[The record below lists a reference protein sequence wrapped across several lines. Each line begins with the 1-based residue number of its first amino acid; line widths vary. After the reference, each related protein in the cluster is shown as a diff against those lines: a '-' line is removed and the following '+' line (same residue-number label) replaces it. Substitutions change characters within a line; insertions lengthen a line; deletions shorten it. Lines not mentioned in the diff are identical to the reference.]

1 MMESLLANFSEMGRY
16 ATYAIIFGGMFIE
29 GETFLILAG
38 ILVRGHAVDYVD
50 TIAIALVAV
59 IIHDVSYWYIGK
71 RLSKTTR
78 EKFWCINVKKM
89 EKFFAKLKK
98 REGIYIFASKFAWG
112 MNRFTLLSSGYFRTP
127 LKKLLTYSIPAAFI
141 WTTTFV
147 SVGYMFADRVHL
159 LKKDVKT
166 FALGTAV
173 FLAIVLTIEYFVSKS
188 IKEEVEFPENGD
200 R

>member
-1 MMESLLANFSEMGRY
+1 MIEHLLTNFSEIGRY
-16 ATYAIIFGGMFIE
+16 ATYAIIFAGMFIE

-38 ILVRGHAVDYVD
+38 ILVRGRAVDYVD
-50 TIAIALVAV
+50 TIMIAFIAV
-59 IIHDVSYWYIGK
+59 IIHDIAYWYIGK
-71 RLSKTTR
+71 RLSRTNR
-78 EKFWCINVKKM
+78 ERFWFINVKKM

-112 MNRFTLLSSGYFRTP
+112 MNRFTLLSSGYCKTP

-166 FALGTAV
+166 FALGTAL
-173 FLAIVLTIEYFVSKS
+173 FLIVVLTIEYFVSKS
-188 IKEEVEFPENGD
+188 IKKEVEFPEES
-200 R
+200 